1 MNRINFY
8 FVRDINKKFL
18 YIKLI
23 SILLFCF
30 NYLYIKILLK
40 IIKFYYKII
49 IIINLYGK

>member
-30 NYLYIKILLK
+30 NYIFIYKNFIKN
-40 IIKFYYKII
+40 YKII
-49 IIINLYGK
+49 IK